1 MVSVCIATYNGE
13 KYLKE
18 QIDSILI
25 QLEGEDELIISDDNS
40 TDSTL
45 QILKEYDDARIKI
58 IEANQFNSPIYNFE
72 NAIKYSKGNII
83 ILSDQDDIW
92 YPYKV
97 DKIKT
102 FLKKYLL
109 VFSNATIVDEFCHG
123 SMLLYQKT
131 NNTGFLK
138 NLVRNH
144 FVGAA
149 MAFRKEL
156 LPVILPFPRKIPMHD
171 QWIGLLAEIYGKTYY
186 ISEPLIYYRRHA
198 SNASFTGKK
207 VNSVYTKSSFSDIIF
222 YMHY

>member
-45 QILKEYDDARIKI
+45 QILKEYDDARIKT

-123 SMLLYQKT
+123 SMLLYQK
-131 NNTGFLK
+131 K
-138 NLVRNH
+138 
-144 FVGAA
+144 
-149 MAFRKEL
+149 
-156 LPVILPFPRKIPMHD
+156 
-171 QWIGLLAEIYGKTYY
+171 Q
-186 ISEPLIYYRRHA
+186 
-198 SNASFTGKK
+198 
-207 VNSVYTKSSFSDIIF
+207 IIRVF
-222 YMHY
+222 